1 MSTPK
6 LLIIDTKRVDVQQAW
21 VSITILIIIM
31 YWLSVLIIRKTN
43 IGKIMLEHDT
53 LLFFYIYFFLFI

>member
-6 LLIIDTKRVDVQQAW
+6 LLIIDTKRVDVQQACL
-21 VSITILIIIM
+21 SITILIIIM

-43 IGKIMLEHDT
+43 IGKIMLGHDT
-53 LLFFYIYFFLFI
+53 LFIFYIYFLFI

>member
-21 VSITILIIIM
+21 LSITILIIIM

-53 LLFFYIYFFLFI
+53 LFIFYIYFLFI